1 MLNRFS
7 VSFCVSEDVGSS
19 ITRIFGF
26 VNKREETKLVKRF
39 VNVLNIKTQTVEEP
53 VTNLSGGNQQKVI
66 LARWLAA
73 QVKILMVDEP
83 TQGVDVGAKAEI
95 HKLLRE
101 LANQG
106 VAVIVISSDLPEV
119 LSISDRV
126 LVMQAGKLSGELLS
140 SEVSEEKIMTL
151 ATVGLNC

>member
-1 MLNRFS
+1 MVVRENT
-7 VSFCVSEDVGSS
+7 S
-19 ITRIFGF
+19 IAVLPKLSKFGF
-26 VNKREETKLVKRF
+26 VNKREENKLVKRF
-39 VNVLNIKTQTVEEP
+39 VNVLNIKTQTVEES

-66 LARWLAA
+66 LARWLAT
-73 QVKILMVDEP
+73 QVKVLIVDEP

-101 LANQG
+101 LADQG

-126 LVMQAGKLSGELLS
+126 LVMQVGKLTGELQS

>member
-1 MLNRFS
+1 
-7 VSFCVSEDVGSS
+7 
-19 ITRIFGF
+19 
-26 VNKREETKLVKRF
+26 
-39 VNVLNIKTQTVEEP
+39 LNIKTQTVEES

-66 LARWLAA
+66 LARWLAT
-73 QVKILMVDEP
+73 QVKVLIVDEP

-101 LANQG
+101 LADQG

-126 LVMQAGKLSGELLS
+126 LVMQVGKLTGELQS